1 LRPGLVE
8 YLSVVARSELHTL
21 PDSDRSMSREALG
34 VTKRF
39 MEYHLERELES
50 LVMLDG

>member
-1 LRPGLVE
+1 VP
-8 YLSVVARSELHTL
+8 YLSTVSRADLTAL
-21 PDSDRSMSREALG
+21 PEADGAFTREALG

-39 MEYHLERELES
+39 VEFHLERELES